1 MYLDSCRNWLDPLT
15 LLPLLFAFLAQGA
28 NSRLPYTQSLLPI
41 RSLPKAHVLE
51 QPGKAPDVLLF
62 LPVRIGLNTTRSH
75 SPMYQRLESERL
87 RSLGF
92 AQHPTL
98 GQYGMMIRRQA
109 VPFQ

>member
-62 LPVRIGLNTTRSH
+62 LPVRIW
-75 SPMYQRLESERL
+75 
-87 RSLGF
+87 
-92 AQHPTL
+92 AQHNPLPLTNVSKT
-98 GQYGMMIRRQA
+98 R
-109 VPFQ
+109 V